1 MDNNL
6 ILAAR
11 NEYTEQL
18 QDILC
23 EGIYQEIKNIW
34 SSCNT
39 LTELNVLKSF
49 QLKLCQ
55 IPQWNQ
61 EIINSKCERTVKS
74 GEYLDKIIE
83 AVFLSNVK
91 ILSVVK
97 LNDKRKTINVNVP
110 DTKHFIHRCY
120 IESARAFYQDP
131 YLVDD
136 RENGSN
142 TLSEIQRNIKR
153 SHRVIKESIEKTIR
167 SMIPMEEILNKYLEA
182 SDEED
187 KASTASLE
195 APVFQEPQPE
205 PQIYGPE
212 PQQFTETPDETFQQT
227 PVQEE
232 ELAFDSRPPESFNQ
246 PVPDIFTQEP
256 ETEKIKVDLR
266 NEDKNF
272 FTDSE

>member
-6 ILAAR
+6 LLAAR

-18 QDILC
+18 QDILF
-23 EGIYQEIKNIW
+23 EGIYQEIKSIW
-34 SSCNT
+34 NT
-39 LTELNVLKSF
+39 CKLEQNVLKSF

-61 EIINSKCERTVKS
+61 EIINGKCESIIKS
-74 GEYLDKIIE
+74 KDYLDKMIE

-97 LNDKRKTINVNVP
+97 LNDRKKTINVNVP

-120 IESARAFYQDP
+120 IESARGFYQDP

-142 TLSEIQRNIKR
+142 TLNEIQRNIKR
-153 SHRVIKESIEKTIR
+153 SHRTIRESIEKTIR
-167 SMIPMEEILNKYLEA
+167 GMIPMEEILNKYLEA
-182 SDEED
+182 SSDEEEVETF
-187 KASTASLE
+187 KEPESEPISY
-195 APVFQEPQPE
+195 QET
-205 PQIYGPE
+205 PQIEEEPTHQEQY
-212 PQQFTETPDETFQQT
+212 PQQ
-227 PVQEE
+227 EE
-232 ELAFDSRPPESFNQ
+232 PLAFDSRPPDEPAQQPFNENLFEQQ
-246 PVPDIFTQEP
+246 PVEQ
-256 ETEKIKVDLR
+256 EKIKVDLR

>member
-6 ILAAR
+6 LLAAR

-18 QDILC
+18 QDILF
-23 EGIYQEIKNIW
+23 EGIYQEIKSIW
-34 SSCNT
+34 NT
-39 LTELNVLKSF
+39 CKEEQNVLKSF
-49 QLKLCQ
+49 QIKLCQ

-61 EIINSKCERTVKS
+61 EIINVKCESIKKD
-74 GEYLDKIIE
+74 YLDKMIE

-97 LNDKRKTINVNVP
+97 LNDRKKTINVNVP

-120 IESARAFYQDP
+120 IESARGFYQDP

-142 TLSEIQRNIKR
+142 TLNEIQRNIKR
-153 SHRVIKESIEKTIR
+153 SHRTIKESIEKTIR

-182 SDEED
+182 SDEESESIKEQEREEPD
-187 KASTASLE
+187 YPEVEETQEQLE
-195 APVFQEPQPE
+195 EPVFQQEQPF
-205 PQIYGPE
+205 Y
-212 PQQFTETPDETFQQT
+212 QQ
-227 PVQEE
+227 VQEE
-232 ELAFDSRPPESFNQ
+232 PLAFDSRPPDEPAPQLFNENLFDQQ
-246 PVPDIFTQEP
+246 PVEQ
-256 ETEKIKVDLR
+256 EKIKVDLR

>member
-61 EIINSKCERTVKS
+61 EIINGKCERTVKS

-142 TLSEIQRNIKR
+142 TL
-153 SHRVIKESIEKTIR
+153 VT
-167 SMIPMEEILNKYLEA
+167 
-182 SDEED
+182 
-187 KASTASLE
+187 
-195 APVFQEPQPE
+195 V
-205 PQIYGPE
+205 
-212 PQQFTETPDETFQQT
+212 
-227 PVQEE
+227 
-232 ELAFDSRPPESFNQ
+232 
-246 PVPDIFTQEP
+246 
-256 ETEKIKVDLR
+256 
-266 NEDKNF
+266 
-272 FTDSE
+272 